1 MAGNTTNREAQKE
14 LRDLTDLVSQYR
26 SVVDQLCSR
35 ATIVPHAPE
44 SVACIDRRY
53 VYTCV
58 NDAFLSLY
66 RKTREEVVGHSVEEV
81 VGEKAFREREKPRIG
96 RALRGEEGEY
106 DDLIEPPEAGKR
118 RVLARYFPLAGEGG
132 SIEGV
137 VSSAWDLS
145 TIKDAE
151 EKALSARR
159 DLEALIGK
167 HAERISEAVLA
178 LKREMKMRTD
188 AQAELRSSREKLA
201 KIFQAIPDPVSI
213 STLEEGIFLDANE
226 AFFRMT
232 GYSREE
238 VIGSTSVSLRI
249 WYSPSDR
256 ARVVDLVRKQGNV
269 RNLEAKLRS
278 KTGESR
284 VVLVSAE
291 LMDIDGKPS
300 VLFESRDI
308 TERKTLES
316 ELSRSQKM
324 EAIGR
329 LAGGITHD
337 FNNLLT
343 AIDGY
348 CELALLKLG
357 KPEQVRSNILKIK
370 EVKETASS
378 LVRQL
383 LAFSRKQKVKPRSL
397 DMNRV
402 IENMQSLLKQFIGE
416 DIELKTH
423 LQQGIGN
430 VYADQGHVEQIIMN
444 LSLNARDAMHKGGIL
459 TISTRRVELEENV
472 AAKHPD
478 LKPGDYIKLEVSDTG
493 VGMDEET
500 MAHVFEPFF
509 TTKEASKGTGLG
521 LATVYGI
528 VRNNG
533 GSISLRSEPGK
544 GSTFEVFLPVSEE
557 APEAAL
563 RKAGRAPVRGGSEVV
578 LVVEDNPY
586 VLDLVTEVLGSIG
599 YTLLKARSGK
609 EAMDICA
616 SHPGH
621 IDLVIADV
629 VLPGMDG
636 PAIVKNLLKRYPRM
650 KILYIT
656 GYPGDVVSLY
666 GIPDTERHL
675 LQKPF
680 SASALAEKVR
690 EVLEEDSDHG
700 L

>member
-1 MAGNTTNREAQKE
+1 MAGNTTNRDVQIE
-14 LRDLTDLVSQYR
+14 LHNLIDLVGRYGSI
-26 SVVDQLCSR
+26 VDQLLSR
-35 ATIVPHAPE
+35 TAIVSLPPE
-44 SVACIDRRY
+44 SIACIDRRY

-58 NDAFLSLY
+58 NSTFLSLY
-66 RKTREEVVGHSVEEV
+66 RKTGEEVIGHRVEKV
-81 VGEKAFREREKPRIG
+81 LGERAFQEKEKPRID
-96 RALRGEEGEY
+96 RALRGEEGQY
-106 DDLIEPPEAGKR
+106 DDLIGPPGDGR
-118 RVLARYFPLAGEGG
+118 LRVLAWYSPLVGKGG

-137 VSSAWDLS
+137 ALS
-145 TIKDAE
+145 TWDISAIRDTE
-151 EKALSARR
+151 ERALSARS
-159 DLEALIGK
+159 DLDALIGGHVEK
-167 HAERISEAVLA
+167 ISNTLLA
-178 LKREMKMRTD
+178 LKRDIKMHED
-188 AQAELRSSREKLA
+188 VEAELRSGRDRLA

-213 STLEEGIFLDANE
+213 STLEDGVFLDANE
-226 AFFRMT
+226 AFIHMT

-238 VIGSTSVSLRI
+238 VIGNSALNLGI
-249 WYSPSDR
+249 WDSPSER
-256 ARVVDLVRKQGNV
+256 ARVVELIRKQGSI
-269 RNLEAKLRS
+269 RNQEAKLRS
-278 KTGESR
+278 KSGESR

-291 LMDIDGKPS
+291 LMDIDGIPS
-300 VLFESRDI
+300 ILFESRDI

-370 EVKETASS
+370 EVKDTASS
-378 LVRQL
+378 LIRQL
-383 LAFSRKQKVKPRSL
+383 LAFSRKQKVKQQTL
-397 DMNRV
+397 DINQV
-402 IENMQSLLKQFIGE
+402 IENMQNLLKQFIGE
-416 DIELKTH
+416 DIELKTR
-423 LQQGIGN
+423 LEQDIGS

-444 LSLNARDAMHKGGIL
+444 LALNARDAMHKGGVL
-459 TISTRRVELEENV
+459 TISTERVHLGENDI
-472 AAKHPD
+472 AKHPG
-478 LKPGDYIKLEVSDTG
+478 LNPGDYIKLEVSDTG

-544 GSTFEVFLPVSEE
+544 GSTFEVFLPVSGEV
-557 APEAAL
+557 PEDVS
-563 RKAGRAPVRGGSEVV
+563 RKTGKVPVRGGTEVV

-586 VLDLVTEVLGSIG
+586 VLDFIIEVLGSIG

-609 EAMDICA
+609 EAMDICE
-616 SHPGH
+616 SHSGH

-650 KILYIT
+650 KVLYIT

-666 GIPDTERHL
+666 GIPDTEKHL

-680 SASALAEKVR
+680 SAFALTEKVR
-690 EVLEEDSDHG
+690 EVLEEGSDRE
-700 L
+700 

>member
-1 MAGNTTNREAQKE
+1 MAGNATNQEVQKE
-14 LRDLTDLVSQYR
+14 LHDLMALADRYR
-26 SVVDQLCSR
+26 SVADQLYSR
-35 ATIVPHAPE
+35 AVIVSRAPE

-58 NDAFLSLY
+58 NRAFLALY
-66 RKTREEVVGHSVEEV
+66 RKTVEEV
-81 VGEKAFREREKPRIG
+81 LGHSIEEVFGEKAFEEREKPRIE
-96 RALRGEEGEY
+96 RALRGEEGQY
-106 DDLIEPPEAGKR
+106 DDLVGSPGDGRLP
-118 RVLARYFPLAGEGG
+118 VLARYSPLAGKDG

-137 VSSAWDLS
+137 VLSAWDMS
-145 TIKDAE
+145 AVRDAE
-151 EKALSARR
+151 EGALSARS
-159 DLEALIGK
+159 DLDALIEE
-167 HAERISEAVLA
+167 HAKKISNVLLA
-178 LKREMKMRTD
+178 LKREIKVREGIE
-188 AQAELRSSREKLA
+188 AELRSGRDKLA
-201 KIFQAIPDPVSI
+201 KIFQSIPDPISI

-238 VIGSTSVSLRI
+238 VIGNSSINLGI
-249 WYSPSDR
+249 WYRPLDR
-256 ARVVDLVRKQGNV
+256 ARVVDLIRKQGSV
-269 RNLEAKLRS
+269 RNQEAKLRGKS
-278 KTGESR
+278 GESR

-291 LMDIDGKPS
+291 LMDIDGMPS

-357 KPEQVRSNILKIK
+357 NPEQVRSNILKIK

-397 DMNRV
+397 DMNQV
-402 IENMQSLLKQFIGE
+402 IENMQNLLRQFIGE
-416 DIELKTH
+416 DIELKTR
-423 LQQGIGN
+423 LEQDIGN

-444 LSLNARDAMHKGGIL
+444 LALNARDAMHKGGVL
-459 TISTRRVELEENV
+459 TISTRRVYLEESDM
-472 AAKHPD
+472 AKHPD
-478 LKPGDYIKLEVSDTG
+478 LNPGDYIKLDVSDTG

-521 LATVYGI
+521 LATIYGI

-544 GSTFEVFLPVSEE
+544 GSTFEVLLPVSGEV
-557 APEAAL
+557 PEAVL
-563 RKAGRAPVRGGSEVV
+563 RKTGKVPVRGGSEVV

-609 EAMDICA
+609 EAMDICG
-616 SHPGH
+616 SHSGH

-636 PAIVKNLLKRYPRM
+636 PAIVKNLLKCYPRM
-650 KILYIT
+650 KVLYIT
-656 GYPGDVVSLY
+656 GYPGDMVSLY
-666 GIPDTERHL
+666 GIPDTEKHL

-680 SASALAEKVR
+680 SAFALTEKVR
-690 EVLEEDSDHG
+690 EVLEEDLDHE
-700 L
+700 